1 MTMKDRGFYALLI
14 GLTAAFLLFTAGFFA
29 GRSGV
34 RGTFQITN
42 EGAISISALNQNM
55 AAAPVNINT
64 ADLGALEALPEIGP
78 ALAQRIIDYRQLN
91 GPFETKE
98 QIMQVK
104 GIGEATY
111 DRIKDL
117 ITTQ

>member
-1 MTMKDRGFYALLI
+1 MKDRRFYAMLA
-14 GLTAAFLLFTAGFFA
+14 GLAAAFVLFTAGFFA

-42 EGAISISALNQNM
+42 KGAVPVLALSQSTQT
-55 AAAPVNINT
+55 ALVNINT
-64 ADLGALEALPEIGP
+64 ADADTLDALPEIGP
-78 ALAQRIIDYRQLN
+78 ALARRIIDFRQLN

-98 QIMQVK
+98 QIMLVK

-117 ITTQ
+117 ITVQ